1 MPEQDSTAM
10 LVNTLEFPFQPLVLS
25 LGRFILACI
34 ARSLFVISSYPQA
47 PQTAPHIS
55 VISCHTTFRCAIC
68 LVIPL
73 LELIVKHH
81 HLCRTSPALADA
93 ALRNVCEDEE
103 VTPKI
108 HFFVFS
114 LSEIAELAPSQKSTR
129 ELRVMNYAPEVALS
143 PRQISDKDI

>member
-1 MPEQDSTAM
+1 M
-10 LVNTLEFPFQPLVLS
+10 
-25 LGRFILACI
+25 
-34 ARSLFVISSYPQA
+34 
-47 PQTAPHIS
+47 
-55 VISCHTTFRCAIC
+55 
-68 LVIPL
+68 IPP

-93 ALRNVCEDEE
+93 ALWNVCEDEE

-108 HFFVFS
+108 HFFVFL
-114 LSEIAELAPSQKSTR
+114 LSEIAELAPSQKSTG